1 MKKKFKNYFRIN
13 IFILII
19 SLFTNYTFAEE
30 NSIKIQTDEITKIL
44 RCMTC
49 QNLTIYESD
58 TEFSKQI
65 KNEVYRQLNEKK
77 TKEEVIDFIVQRYG
91 EYILLKPRF
100 DKKNLILWMSPFL
113 LIILS
118 FTIILVKFR
127 RN

>member
-65 KNEVYRQLNEKK
+65 KNEVFRQLSEKK
-77 TKEEVIDFIVQRYG
+77 TKEEVISFIVQRYG

-100 DKKNLILWMSPFL
+100 DKKNLILWISPFL

>member
-65 KNEVYRQLNEKK
+65 KNEVFRQLSEKK
-77 TKEEVIDFIVQRYG
+77 TKEEVISFIVQRYG

-100 DKKNLILWMSPFL
+100 DKKNLILWILPFL

>member
-1 MKKKFKNYFRIN
+1 MKKKFKNYFQIN
-13 IFILII
+13 ILILII
-19 SLFTNYTFAEE
+19 SLFANYTFAEE

-77 TKEEVIDFIVQRYG
+77 TKEEVINFIVQRYG

>member
-65 KNEVYRQLNEKK
+65 KNEVFRQLSEKK
-77 TKEEVIDFIVQRYG
+77 TKEEVINFIVQRYG